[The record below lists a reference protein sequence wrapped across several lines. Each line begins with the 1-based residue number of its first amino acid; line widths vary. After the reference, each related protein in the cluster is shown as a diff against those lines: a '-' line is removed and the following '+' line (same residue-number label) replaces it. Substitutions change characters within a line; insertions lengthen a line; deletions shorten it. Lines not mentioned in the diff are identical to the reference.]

1 LKRFNLAAD
10 DEFEKNFKENYPFL
24 WKTTLFGPAILTLVI
39 LTVLYLSL
47 GAAYIQTL
55 LWTVLVT
62 FFFFGRFV
70 ILAGAD
76 QDIST
81 IQRFFSSEFLFLMV
95 FYMDFLVATLLVF
108 HSGFLFKI
116 PWIGSRLGDLA
127 NDGQFILKKNP
138 WIRRA
143 TFVGLIAFVTFP
155 LAATGSIGGAL
166 FSRIL
171 GMGRGLAFIGIM
183 IGSLFGCGMMYF
195 GSQLINKYLA
205 RDNPLVTYSGIIV
218 VILIILAMNFWYK
231 NLKKR
236 DEQAESEKS
245 LTEN

>member
-1 LKRFNLAAD
+1 LKRIKIAAD
-10 DEFEKNFKENYPFL
+10 EEFEKNFKKNYPFL
-24 WKTTLFGPAILTLVI
+24 WKTTLFGPAILTLLI
-39 LTVLYLSL
+39 LLVFYITY
-47 GAAYIQTL
+47 GAAYIQRL
-55 LWTVLVT
+55 IWTVLLT

-70 ILAGAD
+70 ILAGGD

-95 FYMDFLVATLLVF
+95 LYMDFLVATLLVF

-116 PWIGSRLGDLA
+116 PWIGTRLGDLA

-143 TFVGLIAFVTFP
+143 TFAGLIAFVTFP

-171 GMGRGLAFIGIM
+171 GMGRGLAFMGIM
-183 IGSLFGCGMMYF
+183 IGSFFGCGVMYF

-205 RDNPLVTYSGIIV
+205 RDNPIVTFSGIALV
-218 VILIILAMNFWYK
+218 ALIIICMNLWYK

-236 DEQAESEKS
+236 DEQ
-245 LTEN
+245 ENDNSSSS